1 MSYGYYQRRPQTQ
14 PPLEPWGGSIGAGR
28 SASRSLFSLATDP
41 SLESRKWDSHT
52 GGTNRRIG
60 RHVTFGVPSYYH
72 RESSHKMSSVS
83 NYPLMDTL
91 NSAMFRLSLE
101 DLVSVPKIQTV

>member
-14 PPLEPWGGSIGAGR
+14 PPLEPWGGSIGAG
-28 SASRSLFSLATDP
+28 RSLFSLATDP